1 MGSLRFRSGT
11 ACLLVTAFI
20 NGIVSA
26 WQSGLSDSA
35 GVGAII
41 GLFINGIVS
50 ERYAYKKTM
59 IGALLSTIAFIF
71 IAFFA
76 QNLQSLQVYEILMGI
91 PW

>member
-11 ACLLVTAFI
+11 ACLQVTAFI

-41 GLFINGIVS
+41 ALFINGIVS
-50 ERYAYKKTM
+50 EIWLQKDNDWCSLEYN
-59 IGALLSTIAFIF
+59 AFIF
-71 IAFFA
+71 IAFFS
-76 QNLQSLQVYEILMGI
+76 QNVQSLQVYEILMGI